1 MKRRML
7 MAKIT
12 AATLSGMLLTSYVTP
27 STTAYADVFLANQ
40 NEEVSTKVDVN
51 GYEQIGSITNYIQ
64 DENKVTFDLST
75 GEKLRVSFLE
85 NGVFRIYM
93 DPTGEFQEDPTPNA
107 ADHITKIIDKTED
120 EYKSEYSIVSPIVT
134 DGDIITVSTDSIEL
148 RVEKSTS
155 KMELIN
161 KITGETVWK
170 EAEALKYKNNETVQT
185 LEAADDE
192 YFYGGG
198 MQNGRFSHRGKTIN
212 IKNENNWVDGGVAS
226 PTPFYWSTKGYG
238 VMRHT
243 FKPGEYA
250 FSSTEEGK
258 VIAKHSEKRFDA
270 YYFVDEKPTNI
281 INEFTEL
288 TGKPVLLP
296 EYGFYLGHLNC
307 YARDWVNDETGQ
319 ESQTQ
324 KPGFDR
330 QETLMEDGKKDLD
343 SHIDNDMPLG
353 YFLPNDGYGCGYG
366 REETIDGNIGKLK
379 EFVDYAKEKGIQ
391 TGLWTQSTLKPTG
404 NQAAYLERDIDKEVG
419 VAGTN
424 AVKTDVA
431 WVGAG
436 YSFAL
441 NSVRQ
446 AAEGIINN
454 SVDDARP
461 FVVSLDGWAGTQRY
475 ASIWSGDQY
484 GGSWEYI
491 RFHIPTYI
499 GSGLSGQPN
508 VGSDMDGIFG
518 GSKLVQTRD
527 FQWKAFTPIQLD
539 MDGWGSNKK
548 TPQAFGEPYT
558 SINRTY
564 LKLKSSMMS
573 YNYSIASEAT
583 NDGVPMIRAMMLE
596 YPDAYTYGTNTEYQY
611 MWGPSL
617 LVAPIYQDTEGD
629 ANGNDIRNDIYL
641 PDEDQIWI
649 DYFSGT
655 QYRGGGVLNNYEAPI
670 WKLPLFVKNGAII
683 PMNNPNNTPEDIVDS
698 TRIYEVY
705 PSGDTEFEVY
715 EDDGLTTDYLEGKS
729 ATTLITSTAPK
740 TGKGTAVIKTGL
752 LTGSYEGMVTERET
766 EFIVNVSEK
775 PSNLTVKVG
784 GNNVV
789 LTEALSLEDFE
800 NGTNMYFYDIA
811 PNLNKYATEG
821 SEFESVEITTTPKVY
836 VKVESTDVTKNEVEL
851 TVSDFINVQDVTKNE
866 INENLSVPTNFV
878 APEDSITSDSIKLVW
893 DEVEGADTYDVEI
906 DGVIFKNIKSNEY
919 NHTGLD
925 FDTVY
930 NYRVRS
936 VNSDG
941 HSEWSEVVSPRTALD
956 PHRNVPKNME
966 AIWTGGQYSSDVPAN
981 ALDGDDNSQFHSAG
995 NAINQPF
1002 VVDMKK
1008 AYTLEKLELLFRNN
1022 GNGSVRRAEIYASL
1036 DGVNYTKVFSN
1047 AADSGNEAWATDGE
1061 VKTINF
1067 DTPLTARYFKLVTK
1081 ESIGNFLTMREFRP
1095 YKLDGSEG
1103 KVVGDWNNS
1112 GSIEE
1117 GDLTF
1122 LENYTGLTTVDAD
1135 WEYVSSADL
1144 NANGL
1149 IDAYDIAYVASK
1161 LEGGINPSNDTMAGE
1176 LMLLPSKTD
1185 LKAGETFTVD
1195 IIGMGLSDVN
1205 AFSTAIP
1212 LDSNKYELVG
1222 TPTGTILTSTMKN
1235 LSKVRVHTDG
1245 SQDIYTVFTNI
1256 GDSIKVK
1263 GTDSVARITLKAKV
1277 DTKWDME
1284 LSHGLIVDSKLNS
1297 KIAVAKI
1304 TDLDAELPE
1313 GELGVTK
1320 INSSSITVSGDE
1332 TQLQTGMGLNKLIDG
1347 TTSSDDSSR
1356 MDLKWVYSADQVDKG
1371 TLPFEMTFE
1380 FDGARE
1386 FDNFTIYNRM
1396 DADGR
1401 INTASLKEVKAVGY
1415 LNGIAIDLG
1424 TVSNITTAT
1433 TVYEL
1438 NGQSFDK
1445 IVITALDSHKD
1456 KQTLAINEIEFYE
1469 NTGAAVKGIE
1479 FAEGTVEKVY
1489 PNKITPIF
1497 ANVLP
1502 SNANDLNYRVTSDNE
1517 EVVQVVRVDSEDV
1530 VNYYLRGLKAG
1541 TATITATTA
1550 DGKFSVEK
1558 TITVGEGADK
1568 TLLIEMLDSTKEYT
1582 NLSEIYT
1589 KSTYEKLTN
1598 AIKAAQEIINNES
1611 ATETEVSNAI
1621 NSLRTAI
1628 NGLEERD
1635 TIEENKI
1642 SFKNIQAIDATS
1654 EATADGDL
1662 KENAVDGNEDSIW
1675 HSAYG
1680 ASDSLPVSLTLKLDK
1695 AYNINQI
1702 DYLPRQNSKNGHVKK
1717 YMIETSLDGENWTE
1731 VRVGTLEVNKAG
1743 TALVNT
1749 GYNPIRFNSTEAQY
1763 VRFTALESLGDTNN
1777 KYASVAELAF
1787 YGTEIN
1793 EEVEDADK
1801 MILEFTVEIAKEV
1814 TQEQLDKVVPVVKA
1828 EFLAALEEAEAILAN
1843 EKATQ
1848 AQVDASFER
1857 LSNAM
1862 QLLEFIAG
1870 DKTQLIAFVERVN
1883 ELDLAQYIPSTLE
1896 ALQNALKD
1904 ANNVIADENAL
1915 VNEVNEAYNALVK
1928 GYLQIRLKP
1937 SKDKLQ
1943 DLINKVQALDSTKY
1957 TDETW
1962 AIVEAKLTKA
1972 TEVMANEEATK
1983 EEIEEAISE
1992 LDNAVEALE
2001 EIDSKEEVVAGDK
2014 SELQA
2019 NIKNAQSLLSEDYTE
2034 DSFAAFKVKLN
2045 KAIEVNILEGATQ
2058 EQIDEANSEL
2068 LDAIDA
2074 LVKVEKDET
2083 EDEGIVE
2090 VNKELLN
2097 ALINNALNLDKN
2109 KYTSE
2114 TWAHVMSA
2122 LKAAQEKMANE
2133 EATQEDVN
2141 KAYDDLQAA
2150 MDGLKEAEKT
2160 PANNPTNGGTTT
2172 DTKKPNST
2180 GKLPNTGGVS
2190 GIAIGL
2196 LGALTSALGFGI
2208 SKKKKK

>member
-1 MKRRML
+1 
-7 MAKIT
+7 
-12 AATLSGMLLTSYVTP
+12 
-27 STTAYADVFLANQ
+27 
-40 NEEVSTKVDVN
+40 
-51 GYEQIGSITNYIQ
+51 
-64 DENKVTFDLST
+64 
-75 GEKLRVSFLE
+75 
-85 NGVFRIYM
+85 
-93 DPTGEFQEDPTPNA
+93 
-107 ADHITKIIDKTED
+107 
-120 EYKSEYSIVSPIVT
+120 
-134 DGDIITVSTDSIEL
+134 
-148 RVEKSTS
+148 
-155 KMELIN
+155 
-161 KITGETVWK
+161 
-170 EAEALKYKNNETVQT
+170 
-185 LEAADDE
+185 
-192 YFYGGG
+192 
-198 MQNGRFSHRGKTIN
+198 
-212 IKNENNWVDGGVAS
+212 
-226 PTPFYWSTKGYG
+226 
-238 VMRHT
+238 
-243 FKPGEYA
+243 
-250 FSSTEEGK
+250 
-258 VIAKHSEKRFDA
+258 
-270 YYFVDEKPTNI
+270 
-281 INEFTEL
+281 
-288 TGKPVLLP
+288 
-296 EYGFYLGHLNC
+296 
-307 YARDWVNDETGQ
+307 
-319 ESQTQ
+319 
-324 KPGFDR
+324 
-330 QETLMEDGKKDLD
+330 
-343 SHIDNDMPLG
+343 
-353 YFLPNDGYGCGYG
+353 
-366 REETIDGNIGKLK
+366 
-379 EFVDYAKEKGIQ
+379 
-391 TGLWTQSTLKPTG
+391 
-404 NQAAYLERDIDKEVG
+404 
-419 VAGTN
+419 
-424 AVKTDVA
+424 
-431 WVGAG
+431 
-436 YSFAL
+436 
-441 NSVRQ
+441 
-446 AAEGIINN
+446 
-454 SVDDARP
+454 
-461 FVVSLDGWAGTQRY
+461 
-475 ASIWSGDQY
+475 
-484 GGSWEYI
+484 
-491 RFHIPTYI
+491 
-499 GSGLSGQPN
+499 
-508 VGSDMDGIFG
+508 
-518 GSKLVQTRD
+518 
-527 FQWKAFTPIQLD
+527 
-539 MDGWGSNKK
+539 
-548 TPQAFGEPYT
+548 
-558 SINRTY
+558 
-564 LKLKSSMMS
+564 
-573 YNYSIASEAT
+573 
-583 NDGVPMIRAMMLE
+583 
-596 YPDAYTYGTNTEYQY
+596 
-611 MWGPSL
+611 
-617 LVAPIYQDTEGD
+617 
-629 ANGNDIRNDIYL
+629 
-641 PDEDQIWI
+641 
-649 DYFSGT
+649 
-655 QYRGGGVLNNYEAPI
+655 
-670 WKLPLFVKNGAII
+670 
-683 PMNNPNNTPEDIVDS
+683 
-698 TRIYEVY
+698 
-705 PSGDTEFEVY
+705 
-715 EDDGLTTDYLEGKS
+715 
-729 ATTLITSTAPK
+729 
-740 TGKGTAVIKTGL
+740 
-752 LTGSYEGMVTERET
+752 
-766 EFIVNVSEK
+766 
-775 PSNLTVKVG
+775 
-784 GNNVV
+784 
-789 LTEALSLEDFE
+789 
-800 NGTNMYFYDIA
+800 
-811 PNLNKYATEG
+811 
-821 SEFESVEITTTPKVY
+821 
-836 VKVESTDVTKNEVEL
+836 
-851 TVSDFINVQDVTKNE
+851 
-866 INENLSVPTNFV
+866 
-878 APEDSITSDSIKLVW
+878 
-893 DEVEGADTYDVEI
+893 
-906 DGVIFKNIKSNEY
+906 
-919 NHTGLD
+919 
-925 FDTVY
+925 
-930 NYRVRS
+930 
-936 VNSDG
+936 
-941 HSEWSEVVSPRTALD
+941 
-956 PHRNVPKNME
+956 
-966 AIWTGGQYSSDVPAN
+966 
-981 ALDGDDNSQFHSAG
+981 
-995 NAINQPF
+995 
-1002 VVDMKK
+1002 
-1008 AYTLEKLELLFRNN
+1008 
-1022 GNGSVRRAEIYASL
+1022 
-1036 DGVNYTKVFSN
+1036 
-1047 AADSGNEAWATDGE
+1047 
-1061 VKTINF
+1061 
-1067 DTPLTARYFKLVTK
+1067 
-1081 ESIGNFLTMREFRP
+1081 
-1095 YKLDGSEG
+1095 
-1103 KVVGDWNNS
+1103 
-1112 GSIEE
+1112 
-1117 GDLTF
+1117 
-1122 LENYTGLTTVDAD
+1122 
-1135 WEYVSSADL
+1135 
-1144 NANGL
+1144 
-1149 IDAYDIAYVASK
+1149 
-1161 LEGGINPSNDTMAGE
+1161 
-1176 LMLLPSKTD
+1176 
-1185 LKAGETFTVD
+1185 
-1195 IIGMGLSDVN
+1195 
-1205 AFSTAIP
+1205 
-1212 LDSNKYELVG
+1212 
-1222 TPTGTILTSTMKN
+1222 
-1235 LSKVRVHTDG
+1235 
-1245 SQDIYTVFTNI
+1245 
-1256 GDSIKVK
+1256 
-1263 GTDSVARITLKAKV
+1263 
-1277 DTKWDME
+1277 
-1284 LSHGLIVDSKLNS
+1284 
-1297 KIAVAKI
+1297 
-1304 TDLDAELPE
+1304 
-1313 GELGVTK
+1313 
-1320 INSSSITVSGDE
+1320 
-1332 TQLQTGMGLNKLIDG
+1332 
-1347 TTSSDDSSR
+1347 

-1396 DADGR
+1396 DGDGR

-1517 EVVQVVRVDSEDV
+1517 EVVKVVRVDSEDV

-1695 AYNINQI
+1695 AYNIDQI

-1717 YMIETSLDGENWTE
+1717 YMIETSLDGENWIE

-1943 DLINKVQALDSTKY
+1943 DLINKVQTLDSTKY